1 LPGAAGAAAARVVR
15 RSVIVDD
22 AVLLPSCAVNAGEL
36 LERAVERL
44 EASTAI
50 DHWQKDRELIEAED
64 LLAHALD
71 VDEFDEDDEVPE
83 RVRKRFDAM
92 IARRANGE
100 PVQLIK
106 GYAEFRGMRLIARP
120 GVFIPRDSSEFLA
133 EQAIRRLRRR
143 RSPVHVDIAT
153 GGGPVAL
160 AVAHEVP
167 RARSFGTDIAKDAIA
182 VGRRNA
188 KALGLTNVTFAVG
201 DLFGGLPAT
210 IRGAVDVVT
219 LHPPY
224 VAKNELR
231 ELPEEIRRFEPE
243 HVLTDHSA
251 DGLGLLGRTAAG
263 AREWLR
269 PDGWLLIEVSPDRAR
284 AVATVMRRAGY
295 ADVRSTVDTEFKVTR
310 VLVGRWHP

>member
-1 LPGAAGAAAARVVR
+1 
-15 RSVIVDD
+15 
-22 AVLLPSCAVNAGEL
+22 VNAGEL

-44 EASTAI
+44 EASPSI
-50 DHWQKDRELIEAED
+50 DHWQRDRELIEAED

-92 IARRANGE
+92 ISRRVAGE

-153 GGGPVAL
+153 GSGPVAL
-160 AVAHEVP
+160 AVGHEVP
-167 RARSFGTDIAKDAIA
+167 HARSFGSDIAKDAIA
-182 VGRRNA
+182 AARRNA
-188 KALGLTNVTFAVG
+188 TTLGLRNVTFAVG
-201 DLFGGLPAT
+201 DLFEPVPSDL
-210 IRGAVDVVT
+210 RGSVDVVT

-231 ELPEEIRRFEPE
+231 ELPEEIRRYEPA
-243 HVLTDHSA
+243 HVLTDRSP
-251 DGLGLLGRTAAG
+251 DGLGLIGRTTVE
-263 AREWLR
+263 ARGWLR
-269 PDGWLLIEVSPDRAR
+269 PGGWLLIEVSPDRAR
-284 AVATVMRRAGY
+284 AVATVMRRAAY
-295 ADVRSTVDTEFKVTR
+295 SDVRSTFDTGFKVTR
-310 VLVGRWHP
+310 VLVARWQP

>member
-1 LPGAAGAAAARVVR
+1 
-15 RSVIVDD
+15 
-22 AVLLPSCAVNAGEL
+22 VNAGEL

-44 EASTAI
+44 EASTSI

-71 VDEFDEDDEVPE
+71 VDEFDEADEVPE
-83 RVRKRFDAM
+83 RVRERFDAM
-92 IARRANGE
+92 IARRARGE

-106 GYAEFRGMRLIARP
+106 GYAEFRGLRLIARS

-160 AVAHEVP
+160 AVAREVP
-167 RARSFGTDIAKDAIA
+167 RARSFGSDIAKDAIA
-182 VGRRNA
+182 VARRNA
-188 KALGLTNVTFAVG
+188 KALGVTNVTFAVG
-201 DLFGGLPAT
+201 DLFGPVPKHL
-210 IRGAVDVVT
+210 RGAVDVVT

-224 VAKNELR
+224 VAKDELR

-243 HVLTDHSA
+243 HVLTDRSA
-251 DGLGLLGRTAAG
+251 DGLGLIGRTTVE
-263 AREWLR
+263 ARGWLR
-269 PDGWLLIEVSPDRAR
+269 RDGWLLIEVSPDRAR
-284 AVATVMRRAGY
+284 AVATVLRRAGY
-295 ADVRSTVDTEFKVTR
+295 VDVRSTLDTGFKVTR
-310 VLVGRWHP
+310 VLVGRWRP

>member
-1 LPGAAGAAAARVVR
+1 M
-15 RSVIVDD
+15 
-22 AVLLPSCAVNAGEL
+22 NAGEL

-44 EASTAI
+44 EASPSI

-64 LLAHALD
+64 LLAHALG

-83 RVRKRFDAM
+83 RVRERFDAM
-92 IARRANGE
+92 IARRATGE

-106 GYAEFRGMRLIARP
+106 GYAEFRGMRLIARS

-133 EQAIRRLRRR
+133 GQAIRRLRRR

-153 GGGPVAL
+153 GGGTVAL

-167 RARSFGTDIAKDAIA
+167 RARSFGSDIAKDAISVA
-182 VGRRNA
+182 RRNA

-201 DLFGGLPAT
+201 DLFGPLPKDV
-210 IRGAVDVVT
+210 RGSVDVVT

-224 VAKNELR
+224 VAKGELR

-243 HVLTDHSA
+243 HVLTDRST
-251 DGLGLLGRTAAG
+251 DGLGLIGRTTVE
-263 AREWLR
+263 ARDWLR
-269 PDGWLLIEVSPDRAR
+269 SGGWLLIEVSPDRAR
-284 AVATVMRRAGY
+284 AVATVLRRAGY
-295 ADVRSTVDTEFKVTR
+295 ADVRSTVDTGFKVTR
-310 VLVGRWHP
+310 VVVARWRP

>member
-1 LPGAAGAAAARVVR
+1 VRVVHVIEV
-15 RSVIVDD
+15 RS
-22 AVLLPSCAVNAGEL
+22 VLLPSCAVNAGEL

-71 VDEFDEDDEVPE
+71 VDEFDEDDDVPE

-92 IARRANGE
+92 IERRADGE

-106 GYAEFRGMRLIARP
+106 GYAEFRGMRLIVRP

-182 VGRRNA
+182 LGRRNA
-188 KALGLTNVTFAVG
+188 NALGLSNVRFTVG
-201 DLFGGLPAT
+201 DLFGGLPADL
-210 IRGAVDVVT
+210 RGRVDVVT

-224 VAKNELR
+224 VAKNELG

-251 DGLGLLGRTAAG
+251 DGLGLLGRTTVG

-295 ADVRSTVDTEFKVTR
+295 VDVRSTLDTEFKVTR

>member
-1 LPGAAGAAAARVVR
+1 MT
-15 RSVIVDD
+15 
-22 AVLLPSCAVNAGEL
+22 AGEL
-36 LERAVERL
+36 LELAVERL
-44 EASTAI
+44 EASTSI

-92 IARRANGE
+92 IARRVAGE

-106 GYAEFRGMRLIARP
+106 GYAEFRGMRLLARP
-120 GVFIPRDSSEFLA
+120 GVFIPRDSSEFHA

-153 GGGPVAL
+153 GAGTLAL
-160 AVAHEVP
+160 AVAREVP
-167 RARSFGTDIAKDAIA
+167 HGRAYGSDIAKDAIA
-182 VGRRNA
+182 VARRNA
-188 KALGLTNVTFAVG
+188 KALGLSNATFVVG
-201 DLFGGLPAT
+201 DLFGPMPNDL
-210 IRGAVDVVT
+210 RGGVDVVT

-224 VAKNELR
+224 VAKSELR

-243 HVLTDHSA
+243 HVLTDHST
-251 DGLGLLGRTAAG
+251 DGLGLIGRTTVE
-263 AREWLR
+263 ARGWLR
-269 PDGWLLIEVSPDRAR
+269 SGGWLLIEVSPDRAR

-295 ADVRSTVDTEFKVTR
+295 LDVRSTVDRGFKVTR
-310 VLVGRWHP
+310 VLVARWQP

>member
-1 LPGAAGAAAARVVR
+1 M
-15 RSVIVDD
+15 
-22 AVLLPSCAVNAGEL
+22 NAGEL
-36 LERAVERL
+36 LEDAVARL
-44 EASTAI
+44 EASTSI

-83 RVRKRFDAM
+83 RVRRRFDAM
-92 IARRANGE
+92 IARRVSGE

-106 GYAEFRGMRLIARP
+106 GYAEFRGMRLIARS

-143 RSPVHVDIAT
+143 RSPIHVDMAT

-167 RARSFGTDIAKDAIA
+167 RARSFGSDISKEA
-182 VGRRNA
+182 VAVARRNA
-188 KALGLTNVTFAVG
+188 KALGLSNVTFAAG
-201 DLFGGLPAT
+201 DLFDAVPRRV
-210 IRGAVDVVT
+210 RGDVDVVT

-224 VAKNELR
+224 VAKDELR

-251 DGLGLLGRTAAG
+251 DGLGLLGRTTAE
-263 AREWLR
+263 ARSWLR

-284 AVATVMRRAGY
+284 AVATVLRRAGY
-295 ADVRSTVDTEFKVTR
+295 VDVRSTVDAGFKVTR
-310 VLVGRWHP
+310 VVVARWRP